1 MDASVRESAESLI
14 TAFDGHGLRTRGLDL
29 QAQKLM
35 KQLLDAVD
43 DLTRERDQLIER
55 LTVNG

>member
-1 MDASVRESAESLI
+1 MDASVRESVESLI
-14 TAFDGHGLRTRGLDL
+14 TAFDDHGCGLGLDL

-35 KQLLDAVD
+35 RQLLDAVD

-55 LTVNG
+55 LNTNG